1 MEVSCKIGGMNLD
14 PLQLTMWR
22 FLISGVLMLPFGI
35 ESLRKQDLHM
45 EAKDII
51 MLVGIGVLIVPLCNG
66 LFQIAVMNANASTVS
81 VLVCVNPFFTMIMAR
96 IFLREKFEAY
106 KVATLMT
113 ALCGIFLMLRFWDIQ
128 EGNTA
133 LGMISVLVSSLFF
146 GLYAVASQATLRKI
160 GMAAQT
166 SFSFVFG
173 SVVLMIIL
181 IISGSPVFGGAAEN
195 IPILLYIGLIVTGL
209 GYYSYIKANELA
221 GATMASYSFFIK
233 PIFAPILAV
242 IFLHERIL
250 WDTQAGTVLIL
261 AAILFNI
268 IWTGK
273 KQNERAAVDK
283 FIVKK

>member
-1 MEVSCKIGGMNLD
+1 
-14 PLQLTMWR
+14 
-22 FLISGVLMLPFGI
+22 
-35 ESLRKQDLHM
+35 
-45 EAKDII
+45 
-51 MLVGIGVLIVPLCNG
+51 
-66 LFQIAVMNANASTVS
+66 
-81 VLVCVNPFFTMIMAR
+81 
-96 IFLREKFEAY
+96 
-106 KVATLMT
+106 
-113 ALCGIFLMLRFWDIQ
+113 
-128 EGNTA
+128 
-133 LGMISVLVSSLFF
+133 LFF